1 MKMYSR
7 APLFEEPFA
16 QTLSGKKKQTG
27 DFATTKPKK
36 ITIPKH
42 FPPRAFE
49 RRVLLKVEVCYTSS
63 YVHIF
68 TSSHL
73 IIFTNS
79 CMKKYSIFKH
89 QAGDRWLSSRSVRK

>member
-36 ITIPKH
+36 THEFQLGFWVTQVRSEAINGGPFI
-42 FPPRAFE
+42 FE
-49 RRVLLKVEVCYTSS
+49 HIHNHPYT
-63 YVHIF
+63 
-68 TSSHL
+68 
-73 IIFTNS
+73 
-79 CMKKYSIFKH
+79 
-89 QAGDRWLSSRSVRK
+89 